1 MLCLVIACCS
11 CASMQAAAPSRPE
24 PRLVPISDA
33 ECRTVVRENAPPSSL
48 QQAITQSVEY
58 LQRLPP
64 QRSFAALDRRVTVS
78 ELLDV
83 ANGLGALLG
92 ACDQIGRPVHDGQPP
107 VDVAATNPVLSPV
120 EGGSGPAARTP
131 GAALSRGD
139 DLAHDVCERFQLYR
153 AELPDRLLIT
163 GYYQPELP
171 ASRVPTERFQYPLYR
186 TPDDLIDVDL
196 DEFAPDCGTGVVQG
210 RVQDG
215 KLVPYYSRAEIDAGA
230 LAGRGDEIAWLDDPV
245 EAFFLH
251 VQGSAQ
257 LRFPDGV
264 YMNVSYSSSNG
275 RPYTSI
281 GRVLIEQGKMAAET
295 VSLSSLKDYL
305 RSHPEEQPALLAANR
320 RYIFFRVV
328 ATGPIG
334 RLEVPLTAGRS
345 IAADARVYP
354 PAAVV
359 FLRVATP
366 ATSTP
371 GATPG
376 TYSRFTVIQDAGAAI
391 TGANRIDVFWGS
403 GSTAESIAGDRRDP
417 GELYVVLPRSPAS
430 QHRP

>member
-1 MLCLVIACCS
+1 
-11 CASMQAAAPSRPE
+11 MQASLPSRFE
-24 PRLVPISDA
+24 PRLVPVSDA
-33 ECRTVVRENAPPSSL
+33 ECRTVVRDGAPPSAL
-48 QQAITQSVEY
+48 QQAVTQSIEY
-58 LQRLPP
+58 LQRLPQ

-83 ANGLGALLG
+83 ANGLGA
-92 ACDQIGRPVHDGQPP
+92 I
-107 VDVAATNPVLSPV
+107 LS
-120 EGGSGPAARTP
+120 G
-131 GAALSRGD
+131 GD
-139 DLAHDVCERFQLYR
+139 DLAHDVCERFRLYR

-163 GYYQPELP
+163 GYYQPELA
-171 ASRVPTERFQYPLYR
+171 ASRVPTERFHYPLYR
-186 TPDDLIDVDL
+186 TPDDLVDL
-196 DEFAPDCGTGVVQG
+196 DLDAFAPGCRTGVVQG

-215 KLVPYYSRAEIDAGA
+215 KVVPYYSRAEIDAGT
-230 LAGRGDEIAWLDDPV
+230 LAGRDYEIAWLDDPV

-251 VQGSAQ
+251 VQGSAR

-264 YMNVSYSSSNG
+264 YMDISYSRSNG

-281 GRVLIEQGKMAAET
+281 GRVLIEQGKMASET
-295 VSLSSLKDYL
+295 VSLAALKDYL
-305 RSHPEEQPALLAANR
+305 HSHPEEQRALLATNQ

-345 IAADARVYP
+345 IAADARAYP

-366 ATSTP
+366 ATPTP
-371 GATPG
+371 SVTPE
-376 TYSRFTVIQDAGAAI
+376 TFSRFAVIQDAGAAI

-403 GSTAESIAGDRRDP
+403 GSTAESIAGDMRSS
-417 GELYVVLPRSPAS
+417 GELYLVLPRGPTL
-430 QHRP
+430 Q